1 MLSLGLVHV
10 CVSNAMRIKKGTQ
23 SMYKLNLFSDL
34 FIRAH
39 IEIPLRQ
46 IQLSLDNCLTLD
58 FSSIMTH
65 YGKALAWPTMNG
77 SF

>member
-1 MLSLGLVHV
+1 
-10 CVSNAMRIKKGTQ
+10 
-23 SMYKLNLFSDL
+23 MYKLNLFSDF